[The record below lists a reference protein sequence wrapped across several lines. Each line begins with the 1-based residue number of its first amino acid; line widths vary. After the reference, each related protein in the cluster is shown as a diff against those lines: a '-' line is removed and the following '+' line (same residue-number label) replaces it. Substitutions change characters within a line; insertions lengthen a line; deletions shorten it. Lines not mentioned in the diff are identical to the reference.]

1 MSYNN
6 HKWLTALLQYT
17 VIVCSFI
24 SGFYTE
30 EYWAAPTGYFPLLKD
45 SDPIYKLVTRD
56 GRSLFYSLLNTDNLI
71 MIVGVALLAA
81 MLCGAIFCILH
92 LAAGDKRYAKTVLAA
107 SVLQTVLMGVC
118 GILIASNDWSDEAV
132 KYAYHP
138 GALFYVMLGV
148 CAAWI
153 ALNVWACLN
162 KKAKK
167 PVS

>member
-1 MSYNN
+1 MTHKN
-6 HKWLTALLQYT
+6 HKWLTALLQYA
-17 VIVCSFI
+17 VIVCSFV

-30 EYWAAPTGYFPLLKD
+30 EYWAAPTGYFPLQEAN
-45 SDPIYKLVTRD
+45 PIYKLVKQD

-71 MIVGVALLAA
+71 MIVGVALFAA

-92 LAAGDKRYAKTVLAA
+92 LAAGDKRYAKTVLAT
-107 SVLQTVLMGVC
+107 SVLQTVLVGVC
-118 GILIASNDWSDEAV
+118 GILIANSDQSDKVA

-138 GALFYVMLGV
+138 GALFYVMLGI
-148 CAAWI
+148 CAVWVAI
-153 ALNVWACLN
+153 NVWACLN